1 MERSQLNSGGPMHL
15 HRFRPALVAGLLA
28 SAPAALPAQE
38 DVRITTNDRGRIGIM
53 VDRDSDSL
61 GARIANVVEGGPAE
75 GAGLKAGDV
84 ITAWNGTSLTSGP
97 GRSPDQR
104 LLRMARRLEPG
115 DTVKLDYRRG
125 SESRTATVVADDQG
139 PHTLAFPDMRRFQR
153 HFEGM
158 GREFDQVGRRF
169 GEEFDIHVHRRPG
182 GLELVELNPD
192 LGEYFGTKDGLLVV
206 RAPSDT
212 AVPLKS
218 GDVILAIDGRKP
230 QSARHA
236 HRILGSYEN
245 GERAKVEV
253 LRKRKRTTLEWTVP
267 ERDRWRER
275 PSRQGDDRR
284 GTAGWS

>member
-1 MERSQLNSGGPMHL
+1 MQL

-28 SAPAALPAQE
+28 SAPAALQGQE
-38 DVRITTNDRGRIGIM
+38 DVRVTTNDRGRIGIM

-61 GARIANVVEGGPAE
+61 GARIADVVQGGPAE

-97 GRSPDQR
+97 GRSAGQR

-125 SESRTATVVADDQG
+125 TETRTATVVADDKG
-139 PHTLAFPDMRRFQR
+139 SHMLAFPDMRRFER

-158 GREFDQVGRRF
+158 GREFDRMGRRF
-169 GEEFDIHVHRRPG
+169 GEEFDFHMHRRPG

-192 LGEYFGTKDGLLVV
+192 LGEYFGTKEGLLVV
-206 RAPSDT
+206 RAPSDS

-236 HRILGSYEN
+236 HRILGSYET

-267 ERDRWRER
+267 ERDRWREGAGR
-275 PSRQGDDRR
+275 PGQERG

>member
-1 MERSQLNSGGPMHL
+1 MHL
-15 HRFRPALVAGLLA
+15 QRFRPALVAGLLA
-28 SAPAALPAQE
+28 SAPAALAAQE
-38 DVRITTNDRGRIGIM
+38 DVRITNDRGRIGIM

-61 GARIANVVEGGPAE
+61 GARIADVVEGGPAE

-115 DTVKLDYRRG
+115 DTVKLEYRRG
-125 SESRTATVVADDQG
+125 SESRTATVVADDKG
-139 PHTLAFPDMRRFQR
+139 PHMLAFPDMRRFQR
-153 HFEGM
+153 
-158 GREFDQVGRRF
+158 RLGRRF

-275 PSRQGDDRR
+275 PGRQGDDRR

>member
-1 MERSQLNSGGPMHL
+1 
-15 HRFRPALVAGLLA
+15 
-28 SAPAALPAQE
+28 
-38 DVRITTNDRGRIGIM
+38 
-53 VDRDSDSL
+53 
-61 GARIANVVEGGPAE
+61 
-75 GAGLKAGDV
+75 
-84 ITAWNGTSLTSGP
+84 
-97 GRSPDQR
+97 
-104 LLRMARRLEPG
+104 MARRLEPG

-125 SESRTATVVADDQG
+125 TESRTATVVADDKG
-139 PHTLAFPDMRRFQR
+139 PHMLAFPDMRGFERR
-153 HFEGM
+153 FEGM
-158 GREFDQVGRRF
+158 GREFDRMGRRF

-182 GLELVELNPD
+182 GLELVELNRD
-192 LGEYFGTKDGLLVV
+192 LGEYFGTKEGLLVV

-275 PSRQGDDRR
+275 PGRPGDERR
-284 GTAGWS
+284 GTGGWS

>member
-1 MERSQLNSGGPMHL
+1 MHL
-15 HRFRPALVAGLLA
+15 QRFRPALVAGLLA

-38 DVRITTNDRGRIGIM
+38 DVRITANDRGRIGIL

-61 GARIANVVEGGPAE
+61 GARIADVVEGGPAE

-125 SESRTATVVADDQG
+125 TESRTATVVADDKG
-139 PHTLAFPDMRRFQR
+139 PHMLAFPDMRGFERR
-153 HFEGM
+153 FEGM
-158 GREFDQVGRRF
+158 GREFDRMGRRF

-192 LGEYFGTKDGLLVV
+192 LGEYFGTKEGLLVV

-212 AVPLKS
+212 AVALKS

-275 PSRQGDDRR
+275 PGRPGDERR
-284 GTAGWS
+284 GTGGWS

>member
-1 MERSQLNSGGPMHL
+1 M

-38 DVRITTNDRGRIGIM
+38 DVRVTTSDRGRIGIM

-61 GARIANVVEGGPAE
+61 GARIADVVEGGPAE

-125 SESRTATVVADDQG
+125 TESRTATVVADDKG
-139 PHTLAFPDMRRFQR
+139 PHMLAFPDMRGFERR
-153 HFEGM
+153 FEGM
-158 GREFDQVGRRF
+158 GREFDRMGRRF

-192 LGEYFGTKDGLLVV
+192 LGEYFGTKEGLLVV

-275 PSRQGDDRR
+275 PGRPGDERR
-284 GTAGWS
+284 GTGGWS

>member
-1 MERSQLNSGGPMHL
+1 M

-38 DVRITTNDRGRIGIM
+38 DVRVTTSDRGRIGIM

-61 GARIANVVEGGPAE
+61 GARIADVVEGGPAE

-125 SESRTATVVADDQG
+125 TESRTATVVADDKG
-139 PHTLAFPDMRRFQR
+139 PHILAFPDMRGFERR
-153 HFEGM
+153 FEGM
-158 GREFDQVGRRF
+158 GREFDRMGRRF
-169 GEEFDIHVHRRPG
+169 GEEFDFHVHRRPG

-192 LGEYFGTKDGLLVV
+192 LGEYFGTKEGLLVV

-236 HRILGSYEN
+236 HRILGSYEK
-245 GERAKVEV
+245 GERARVEV

-275 PSRQGDDRR
+275 PGRQGDDRR

>member
-1 MERSQLNSGGPMHL
+1 MYM

-38 DVRITTNDRGRIGIM
+38 DVRVTTSDRGRIGIM

-61 GARIANVVEGGPAE
+61 GARIADVVEGGPAE

-125 SESRTATVVADDQG
+125 TESRTATVVADDKG
-139 PHTLAFPDMRRFQR
+139 PHMLAFPDMRGFERR
-153 HFEGM
+153 FEGM
-158 GREFDQVGRRF
+158 GREFDRMGRRF

-192 LGEYFGTKDGLLVV
+192 LGEYFGTKEGLLVV

-267 ERDRWRER
+267 ERDRWREG
-275 PSRQGDDRR
+275 PGRQGDDRR
-284 GTAGWS
+284 GTGGWS

>member
-1 MERSQLNSGGPMHL
+1 MYM

-38 DVRITTNDRGRIGIM
+38 DVRVTTSDRGRIGIM

-61 GARIANVVEGGPAE
+61 GARIADVVEGGPAE

-125 SESRTATVVADDQG
+125 TESRTATVVADDKG
-139 PHTLAFPDMRRFQR
+139 PHMLAFPDMRGFERR
-153 HFEGM
+153 FEGM
-158 GREFDQVGRRF
+158 GREFDQMGRRF

-192 LGEYFGTKDGLLVV
+192 LGEYFGTKEGLLVV

-275 PSRQGDDRR
+275 PGRPGDERR
-284 GTAGWS
+284 GTGGWS

>member
-1 MERSQLNSGGPMHL
+1 MYM

-38 DVRITTNDRGRIGIM
+38 DVRVTTSDRGRIGIM

-61 GARIANVVEGGPAE
+61 GARIADVVEGGPAE

-125 SESRTATVVADDQG
+125 TESRTATVVADDKG
-139 PHTLAFPDMRRFQR
+139 PHMLAFPDMRGFERR
-153 HFEGM
+153 FEGM
-158 GREFDQVGRRF
+158 GREFDRMGRRF

-192 LGEYFGTKDGLLVV
+192 LGEYFGTKEGLLVV

-275 PSRQGDDRR
+275 PGRPGDERR
-284 GTAGWS
+284 GTGGWS